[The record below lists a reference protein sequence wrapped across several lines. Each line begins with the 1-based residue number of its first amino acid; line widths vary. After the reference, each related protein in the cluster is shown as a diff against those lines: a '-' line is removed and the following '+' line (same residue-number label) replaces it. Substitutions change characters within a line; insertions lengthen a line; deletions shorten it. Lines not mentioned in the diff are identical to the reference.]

1 MTWFRGEIKYY
12 WLRIED
18 TVQLIFL
25 TLLLN
30 LVSIFRHAIEGQN
43 ALARGIERVS
53 TKPIRLIEATVAVR
67 AASTH
72 PGQW

>member
-1 MTWFRGEIKYY
+1 MGSFMLFNNRKDTAILLFLSRLRG
-12 WLRIED
+12 L
-18 TVQLIFL
+18 V
-25 TLLLN
+25 LN
-30 LVSIFRHAIEGQN
+30 FMLVREGQ
-43 ALARGIERVS
+43 AVLACGIERVS